1 MSVVTATISGSSGV
15 MKPSWEVL
23 SIDVHKEV
31 NRIPWAQI
39 ALLDGDAAKRKFVI
53 SDDAFFEPGQEI
65 TIKLRYE
72 GSKLPEA
79 TVFSGLVV
87 RHAIEVSEHG
97 MLLTVEMKDKAL
109 VMTRQRESAVYS
121 QKTDSDVIGSLI
133 GKYAGAKLGKGTL
146 AATTAAHAQIVQYQC
161 SDWDFMLARA
171 DANGMLVASEN
182 GTVSLTEI
190 KFSGSVNHS
199 FEFGISEIMNFEIE
213 VDANNQF
220 AEVQTI
226 AWDVATKK
234 LTQASK
240 AADFTL
246 RQGNVSAAKV
256 AKATGGA
263 LQTLLDPTPQTP
275 ALGKAWANGALIK
288 SRMAMLRGRVS
299 VPGTGDIRCLDLM
312 EIVGVGKRF
321 NGITMVTGVR
331 HRVDV
336 NGWQTDVQFG
346 LPDDVSR
353 APANVQDRPAA
364 GQLPGVNGL
373 QIGVVSDLVDPDGQY
388 RIQVILPGI
397 DEKTGAVWARQGLP
411 DAGAGRGYYFRPE
424 VGDEVIVGFF
434 NDDPRQAVILGAMY
448 GPANEPVPDMDAS
461 NADNLIKGI
470 VSKTGL
476 TLAFVDD
483 EKPMFFIETPGKNKI
498 LFDDSGE
505 VVQLSDQ
512 HGNAITMNKDGIE
525 IKSAKNLTLS
535 ASGDV
540 KISGNNVEVSSKK
553 LKLDASGEV
562 EISGSKVDVK

>member
-1 MSVVTATISGSSGV
+1 MSVVTATISGSSGP
-15 MKPSWEVL
+15 MDPSWEVL

-39 ALLDGDAAKRKFVI
+39 ALLDGDAAKKKFVI
-53 SDDAFFEPGQEI
+53 SDNAFFEPGQEI

-72 GSKLPEA
+72 GSKVPEA

-87 RHAIEVSEHG
+87 RHAVEASEHG
-97 MLLTVEMKDKAL
+97 MLLTVELKDKAML
-109 VMTRQRESAVYS
+109 MTRMRESAVYN
-121 QKTDSDVIGSLI
+121 QKTDSEIIDSLI
-133 GKYAGAKLGKGTL
+133 GKYAASKLTKGEL
-146 AATTAAHAQIVQYQC
+146 ATTSPAHAEIVQYYC

-171 DANGMLVASEN
+171 DANGMLVACEN
-182 GTVSLTEI
+182 GAVSLAAI
-190 KFSGSVNHS
+190 KFSGGVNHS

-213 VDANNQF
+213 VDANQQF

-240 AADFTL
+240 AVDFTL
-246 RQGNVSAAKV
+246 RQGNVSASKV
-256 AKATGGA
+256 AKLTGGA
-263 LQTLLDPTPQTP
+263 LQTLIDPTPQLP
-275 ALGKAWANGALIK
+275 AVGKAWANGSLIK
-288 SRMAMLRGRVS
+288 SRMAMLRGRLS
-299 VPGTGDIRCLDLM
+299 VPGAGEIHCLDLM
-312 EIVGVGKRF
+312 EVTGVGKRF

-331 HRVDV
+331 HRVDL
-336 NGWQTDVQFG
+336 NGWQTEVQFG
-346 LPDDVSR
+346 LPDVAASGR
-353 APANVQDRPAA
+353 ADIQDRPAA

-373 QIGVVSDLVDPDGQY
+373 QIGVVSDVVDPDGQY

-397 DEKTGAVWARQGLP
+397 NEETGAIWARQALP

-424 VGDEVIVGFF
+424 PGDEVIVGFF

-448 GPANEPVPDMDAS
+448 GPANEPSPDMDAA

-470 VSKTGL
+470 MTKKGL

-483 EKPMFFIETPGKNKI
+483 DKPMFFIETPAHNKI
-498 LFDDSGE
+498 IFDDSGE
-505 VVQLSDQ
+505 VVQLSDM

-525 IKSAKNLTLS
+525 IKSAKKLTLS

-540 KISGNNVEVSSKK
+540 
-553 LKLDASGEV
+553 
-562 EISGSKVDVK
+562 EISGTKVDVK